1 MAEALVAGSF
11 LSASVQTLLET
22 ITSVQ
27 FQDFFRKTWN
37 LNESILDELE
47 TTLLTLQ
54 AVLNDAEQKQITN
67 PSVKE
72 WLQRLKDA
80 VHEAEDLLDEVNTV
94 ALRHNLE
101 DQHPHQSVAG
111 KVRRFLCSGFRFHMD
126 MNSNLEALCR
136 RLRLFA
142 AQKNGLGLQLVSM
155 RVLVRAPTSSVANE
169 LGVVGRDGDKEKLMS
184 FLLTN
189 DANGNNNRTGV
200 ITIFGMAG
208 VGKTTLAQL
217 LYNDPRVEEN
227 FDLKAWTSV
236 SQVFDATVVTKALLE
251 SLACRHFEGDNL
263 DFLQIELRQ
272 MVKGKKFLFVLDDLW
287 NNKYVEWD
295 HLRAPFSEGKQG
307 SRIIITTRQRDVAK
321 MTHTF
326 PIYHLEPLSHEDCWS
341 LLSKHSFENTDPRRQ
356 PRLEVIGRKIADKCG
371 GLPIAAKT
379 LGGILRSKVD
389 ENEWTNI
396 LNSNIWELLN
406 DDILPALWLSYI
418 YLPACLKR
426 CFAYCSIFLKGYPLN
441 KKHVVLL
448 WMAEGLLQ
456 QGQEKSMEEMGNQY
470 FDELLSRSII
480 QQEGECYVM
489 HDLINDLATVVSGK
503 SCNRFEGS
511 EITESVRH
519 FSYSRGKY
527 DSSTKFESCYRAK
540 CLRTFLPMPLTDDP
554 TLWWYWK
561 HYLTKRITHDFLLR
575 QRRLRVLSLANYDN
589 INELPNSIG
598 NLLHL
603 RFLDLSFTPIKRL
616 SSAIFK
622 LYNLQTL
629 RLLYCQNLSELPA
642 DIGNLVKLRH
652 LDITGTKLKMSR
664 QITTLQHLQT
674 LSTFVVDKQCDG
686 LKLKD
691 MRCFPKLQGKLSIME
706 LCNVD
711 QTIDA
716 LEANLKNKEF
726 IEELVLDW
734 SKQADQGL
742 GTETEV
748 LEHLQPSRNIKK
760 FIIESYNGTKFP
772 SWFANS
778 SFSNIVFLSI
788 SGCNYCLFLPPLG
801 QLPSLKELYVTRMKT
816 IKIIGPEFYGTS
828 SSSSPF
834 QPFPSLEILS
844 FEEMLDWE
852 EWHVFSIE
860 GLEFPFPS
868 LKHLR
873 LYNCPKLKGHLPRH
887 LPSSLTDVNISYCDQ
902 LEASTLHWIASTKSL
917 TIIDGGQ
924 HLLPILE
931 TDSQCSLSYM
941 KIERSDRLT
950 SLPRMVLSS
959 HCLSDL
965 YLTKVPSFT
974 SFPTESMPSLRTLM
988 LSECKNLEFLPD
1000 EACRNYSSL
1009 ENLMIWDSC
1018 HSLSCFPFGS
1028 LPVLKYLHIWG
1039 CPNLISIS
1047 LSSVDSYAQNLSN
1060 LQILRISNCPNLES
1074 FPQGGLSTPNL
1085 MEFKV
1090 INCGKLNSLPER
1102 MNILYALQDLDIS
1115 NVPQLVSFPQG
1126 GLPPKLR
1133 SVFIGFC
1140 KSLSPVA
1147 IAEYGFQW
1155 LSSLLKLGIGGDDLV
1170 QSFLEE
1176 NSNAFQH
1183 LTILQELHI
1192 LRCSKIESLPEDRLP
1207 SSLLLLRIQD
1217 CPLLEARYN
1226 NRRKTHFSKI
1236 SHIPTI
1242 RINEDVII

>member
-11 LSASVQTLLET
+11 LSASVQTLFET

-80 VHEAEDLLDEVNTV
+80 VHEAEDLLDEVNTT
-94 ALRHNLE
+94 ALRHSLE
-101 DQHPHQSVAG
+101 DQHPHQSVSG
-111 KVRRFLCSGFRFHMD
+111 KVRRFLCSGFQFHRD
-126 MNSNLEALCR
+126 MNFKLEALCR
-136 RLRLFA
+136 RLRLFD
-142 AQKNGLGLQLVSM
+142 AQKNSLGLQLVDM

-169 LGVVGRDGDKEKLMS
+169 LGVVGRDG
-184 FLLTN
+184 
-189 DANGNNNRTGV
+189 V

-217 LYNDPRVEEN
+217 LYNDHRVEES
-227 FDLKAWTSV
+227 FDVKAWTSV
-236 SQVFDATVVTKALLE
+236 SEVFDATVVTKALLE

-263 DFLQIELRQ
+263 DFLQIQLKQ

-295 HLRAPFSEGKQG
+295 SLRAPFSEGNQG
-307 SRIIITTRQRDVAK
+307 SRIIITTRHRDVAK

-326 PIYHLEPLSHEDCWS
+326 PIYYLEPLSHEDCWS
-341 LLSKHSFENTDPRRQ
+341 LLSKHSFENTDPTRRQ
-356 PRLEVIGRKIADKCG
+356 PKLEVIGRKIAEKCG

-406 DDILPALWLSYI
+406 DDVLPALWLSYI
-418 YLPACLKR
+418 YLPASLKR
-426 CFAYCSIFLKGYPLN
+426 CFAYCSIFPKGYPLN

-456 QGQEKSMEEMGNQY
+456 QGQEKSMEEMGDQY

-511 EITESVRH
+511 EITESIRH

-527 DSSTKFESCYRAK
+527 DSSTKFGSCYRAK
-540 CLRTFLPMPLTDDP
+540 CLRTFLPMPVTDDP

-561 HYLTKRITHDFLLR
+561 HYLTRGITHDFLLR
-575 QRRLRVLSLANYDN
+575 QRRLRVLSLANYNN
-589 INELPNSIG
+589 INELPSSIG
-598 NLLHL
+598 NLLHS

-629 RLLYCQNLSELPA
+629 RLLYCQNLSELPSE
-642 DIGNLVKLRH
+642 IRNLVNLCH

-664 QITTLQHLQT
+664 QIRTLQHLQT
-674 LSTFVVDKQCDG
+674 LSTFVVDKNSDG

-691 MRCFPKLQGKLSIME
+691 LQCFQKLQGKLSIME
-706 LCNVD
+706 LCSVD

-716 LEANLKNKEF
+716 VEANLNKKEF
-726 IEELVLDW
+726 IEELILDW

-742 GTETEV
+742 RTETEV
-748 LEHLQPSRNIKK
+748 LEHLQPSTNIKK

-772 SWFANS
+772 SWFADS
-778 SFSNIVFLSI
+778 AFSNIAFLSI

-801 QLPSLKELYVTRMKT
+801 QLPSLKELYDTRMKT
-816 IKIIGPEFYGTS
+816 IKVIGPEFYGTS

-852 EWHVFSIE
+852 EWLVFSMDGI
-860 GLEFPFPS
+860 EFPFPS

-902 LEASTLHWIASTKSL
+902 LEASTLHWITKTKSL
-917 TIIDGGQ
+917 TIIDLGH

-931 TDSQCSLSYM
+931 IDSQCSLSYI
-941 KIERSDRLT
+941 KIKRSDRLI
-950 SLPRMVLSS
+950 SFPRMVLSS
-959 HCLSDL
+959 HCLRDL

-988 LSECKNLEFLPD
+988 LSECKNLEFLDD

-1018 HSLSCFPFGS
+1018 HSLTCFPFGS

-1039 CPNLISIS
+1039 CPNLLSIS
-1047 LSSVDSYAQNLSN
+1047 FSSADTYAQNLSN
-1060 LQILRISNCPNLES
+1060 LQVLRISNCLNLES
-1074 FPQGGLSTPNL
+1074 FL
-1085 MEFKV
+1085 KV
-1090 INCGKLNSLPER
+1090 
-1102 MNILYALQDLDIS
+1102 
-1115 NVPQLVSFPQG
+1115 
-1126 GLPPKLR
+1126 
-1133 SVFIGFC
+1133 
-1140 KSLSPVA
+1140 
-1147 IAEYGFQW
+1147 
-1155 LSSLLKLGIGGDDLV
+1155 
-1170 QSFLEE
+1170 
-1176 NSNAFQH
+1176 
-1183 LTILQELHI
+1183 
-1192 LRCSKIESLPEDRLP
+1192 
-1207 SSLLLLRIQD
+1207 D
-1217 CPLLEARYN
+1217 CPL
-1226 NRRKTHFSKI
+1226 
-1236 SHIPTI
+1236 PT
-1242 RINEDVII
+1242 